1 MLPARRNDAVKIGGP
16 RGLLP
21 GPREKPQDAKAVRS
35 VDTHVGPG
43 TEGRSESDTFAQNKI
58 NTVQVADR
66 SPACYLASQ
75 SMSESDEKRT
85 WPISARLKQARA
97 AAQPKLS
104 QTELARRVQEGG
116 LSYFQN
122 GKASRLESGY
132 AYATWAE
139 VEAIARVLKVE
150 PYWLANREKTVAV
163 PKPEGMAKAATANTA
178 VAPAPA
184 PAPAAPPPVPSAV
197 NAPAVSAPVTAVTSA
212 PAPAPAPK
220 PVAPPAGLASVASL
234 LAPPPPPPPPPVDL
248 PPLPLPPRGTLSVL
262 DYRSLLGSERRKAEA
277 AMVQKGLPA
286 AEWRRWRDY
295 SRAINDTLRSL
306 N

>member
-1 MLPARRNDAVKIGGP
+1 MAKP
-16 RGLLP
+16 RFGSTDSA
-21 GPREKPQDAKAVRS
+21 E
-35 VDTHVGPG
+35 
-43 TEGRSESDTFAQNKI
+43 NKI

-66 SPACYLASQ
+66 SQACYLASQ
-75 SMSESDEKRT
+75 SMSETDAKRT

-104 QTELARRVQEGG
+104 QSELARLVQDAG

-150 PYWLANREKTVAV
+150 PYWLANREKTAVV
-163 PKPEGMAKAATANTA
+163 PKPEGMAKAASATPI
-178 VAPAPA
+178 APAPTA
-184 PAPAAPPPVPSAV
+184 APPAVVAVPPPVVPVPTPPAAPAAPTAPAAAAPPRVSPPAGLAVASLLSPPSPAPAAPPPA
-197 NAPAVSAPVTAVTSA
+197 
-212 PAPAPAPK
+212 
-220 PVAPPAGLASVASL
+220 
-234 LAPPPPPPPPPVDL
+234 VDL
-248 PPLPLPPRGTLSVL
+248 PPLPLPHRGSLSVL
-262 DYRSLLGSERRKAEA
+262 DYRSLLGVERRKAES
-277 AMVQKGLPA
+277 AMAQKGLPA

-295 SRAINDTLRSL
+295 SRSINDVLRSL